1 MGYIHS
7 LESFGTVD
15 GPGVR
20 FVVFFEGCP
29 MRCQYCHNPD
39 TWIVTDGK
47 QMEADEIIDRFLRNA
62 SFYRTGGIT
71 ATGGE
76 PMLQIDFL
84 TELFEKAK
92 AHGIH
97 TCLDTSGI
105 MFPGF
110 PEDEKATSDGKKS
123 PESDQEIIAGGDFRK
138 GVTLEKADRLLEV
151 TDLVMLDIKHIRDE
165 DHRRLTGHSNKNSLE
180 FARYLDQKKKPV
192 WIRHVVVP
200 GITFEEAELTELGH
214 FLRTLSNMEKLE
226 VLPYH
231 ALGKVKY
238 DNLGMDYVL
247 KDTPQLTKEEAKR
260 AEQMIRDAMS

>member
-39 TWIVTDGK
+39 TWVLTDGK

-62 SFYRTGGIT
+62 SLYRTGGIT

-76 PMLQIDFL
+76 PMLQIDFQ
-84 TELFEKAK
+84 TELFAKAK
-92 AHGIH
+92 VHGIH

-110 PEDEKATSDGKKS
+110 PEDGEATSD
-123 PESDQEIIAGGDFRK
+123 I
-138 GVTLEKADRLLEV
+138 TLEKIDRLLDV

-165 DHRRLTGHSNKNSLE
+165 DHRKLTGHSNKNILA

-192 WIRHVVVP
+192 WIRHVRVP
-200 GITFEEAELTELGH
+200 ERNDKDEYLHRLADFIH
-214 FLRTLSNMEKLE
+214 TLNNVERVE

-231 ALGKVKY
+231 TLGVFKWEK
-238 DNLGMDYVL
+238 LGIPYPL
-247 KDTPQLTKEEAKR
+247 EGIRPPEKERVEN
-260 AEQMIRDAMS
+260 AERILQAP

>member
-39 TWIVTDGK
+39 TWVLTDGK

-84 TELFEKAK
+84 TELFAKAK
-92 AHGIH
+92 VHGIH

-110 PEDEKATSDGKKS
+110 PEDGEATSD
-123 PESDQEIIAGGDFRK
+123 I
-138 GVTLEKADRLLEV
+138 TLEKIDRLLDV

-165 DHRRLTGHSNKNSLE
+165 DHRKLTGHSNKNILA
-180 FARYLDQKKKPV
+180 FARYLDQRKKPV

-214 FLRTLSNMEKLE
+214 FLKTLSNMENW
-226 VLPYH
+226 
-231 ALGKVKY
+231 KY
-238 DNLGMDYVL
+238 CHIMHL
-247 KDTPQLTKEEAKR
+247 AR
-260 AEQMIRDAMS
+260 SSMIILAWIMC

>member
-39 TWIVTDGK
+39 TWVLTDGK

-84 TELFEKAK
+84 TELFE
-92 AHGIH
+92 
-97 TCLDTSGI
+97 
-105 MFPGF
+105 
-110 PEDEKATSDGKKS
+110 GKGTRN
-123 PESDQEIIAGGDFRK
+123 PYLFR
-138 GVTLEKADRLLEV
+138 
-151 TDLVMLDIKHIRDE
+151 
-165 DHRRLTGHSNKNSLE
+165 
-180 FARYLDQKKKPV
+180 YV
-192 WIRHVVVP
+192 WYYVP
-200 GITFEEAELTELGH
+200 GISGGWRSH
-214 FLRTLSNMEKLE
+214 IR
-226 VLPYH
+226 YH
-231 ALGKVKY
+231 TGK
-238 DNLGMDYVL
+238 NR
-247 KDTPQLTKEEAKR
+247 QA
-260 AEQMIRDAMS
+260 S

>member
-39 TWIVTDGK
+39 TWVLTDGK

-84 TELFEKAK
+84 TELFAKAK

-110 PEDEKATSDGKKS
+110 PEDGEATSD
-123 PESDQEIIAGGDFRK
+123 I
-138 GVTLEKADRLLEV
+138 TLEKIDRLLDV

-165 DHRRLTGHSNKNSLE
+165 DHRKLTGHSNKNILA

-192 WIRHVVVP
+192 WIRHVLAPVPHRFSHIGQLPRHGKDIVVWLTGQFQMTFRINMLDIQQDQISILHQFFP
-200 GITFEEAELTELGH
+200 FGIERF
-214 FLRTLSNMEKLE
+214 FC
-226 VLPYH
+226 
-231 ALGKVKY
+231 GKRICT
-238 DNLGMDYVL
+238 G
-247 KDTPQLTKEEAKR
+247 
-260 AEQMIRDAMS
+260 I